1 MKLPFVLA
9 AVLLAAGQL
18 SAQNQPVPPP
28 AAPPTAPKATVVT
41 PVTTPPAAVKP
52 ADPKALAAKPAVKK
66 PEVAPVIPGQTVNR
80 GNGTFLGI
88 QIINGNFVLSFYD
101 KKKKPMAPDVTRATA
116 RWPNLRSA
124 TTGDNRAVL
133 NREGN
138 ALVGNKPVVP
148 PLVFNL
154 RLSLL
159 QGDAEE
165 AKVVESFVVA
175 FKG

>member
-1 MKLPFVLA
+1 MKFPFVFV

-28 AAPPTAPKATVVT
+28 AAPPAAPKTAVVSPAT
-41 PVTTPPAAVKP
+41 TTPPAA
-52 ADPKALAAKPAVKK
+52 ATAATAAKPAVKK

-80 GNGTFLGI
+80 ANGTFLGL
-88 QIINGNFVLSFYD
+88 QVINGNFVLSFYD
-101 KKKKPMAPDVTRATA
+101 KKKKPMAPDVTRASA

-148 PLVFNL
+148 PLVFTL

-165 AKVVESFVVA
+165 AKVVESFVIA
-175 FKG
+175 FRG